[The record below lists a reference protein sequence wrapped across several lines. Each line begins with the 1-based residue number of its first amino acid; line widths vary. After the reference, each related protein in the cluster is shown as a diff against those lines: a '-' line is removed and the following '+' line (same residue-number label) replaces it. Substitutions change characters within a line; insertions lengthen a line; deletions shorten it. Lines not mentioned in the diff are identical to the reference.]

1 MPPKTTLGPNCPV
14 VYLKVKLTGSKEG
27 PFRQLTKVGCTL
39 NGPWPRDYRPWRSH
53 PVFRGSTCEKEEWF
67 PLTELPNRKKGIWVF
82 PQQARHENRRERK
95 VVREENVI
103 VHSMVW
109 PFCVVKTQNYNN
121 PIKAE
126 MVGSI
131 FLFFIYRM
139 KEEEKLTNRKRIP
152 KNDGP
157 PPTTINPAG

>member
-1 MPPKTTLGPNCPV
+1 MG
-14 VYLKVKLTGSKEG
+14 
-27 PFRQLTKVGCTL
+27 
-39 NGPWPRDYRPWRSH
+39 RDQGITDHGEVIRYSAGQH
-53 PVFRGSTCEKEEWF
+53 V
-67 PLTELPNRKKGIWVF
+67 RKKNDFRWRNYPIGKRVF
-82 PQQARHENRRERK
+82 ESFHNRHATKTERERK